1 VIFSAEGATGLKPG
15 VERSEAPGVLKTGS
29 ALKARQ
35 TVRVCLFLPAPL
47 QPPRSA
53 ARLLAD
59 RCAVQAPEPRI
70 DVYQHNENPVWFNFA
85 VPRDQVSQGR
95 TE

>member
-1 VIFSAEGATGLKPG
+1 MIFSAEGATGLKPG
-15 VERSEAPGVLKTGS
+15 VERSPRCAKNGFS
-29 ALKARQ
+29 AESAADGF
-35 TVRVCLFLPAPL
+35 RVSLFLLAPL

-85 VPRDQVSQGR
+85 VPCDQVS
-95 TE
+95 